1 MKFYQISDFLS
12 KLKTRIFFVK
22 NCRSTWSQSFW
33 SMRFYPLYSLTDKK
47 CYTWIIMIIL
57 SQYTL
62 AYTGHFFES
71 SFFYQSK
78 KNVLSIYFFFCSVY
92 RNKWDRIYCHFIM
105 NNFSYVL
112 DSWNWSFSLHKLNKY
127 WFFFHFKYSYLL
139 FHLKRLVTWKYR
151 FKKRRILLVTWVAI
165 FSGSRHIIQ
174 SLGCFF

>member
-1 MKFYQISDFLS
+1 MLHLNNHDHFITIDSSLYRTFFWKFF
-12 KLKTRIFFVK
+12 
-22 NCRSTWSQSFW
+22 
-33 SMRFYPLYSLTDKK
+33 
-47 CYTWIIMIIL
+47 
-57 SQYTL
+57 
-62 AYTGHFFES
+62 
-71 SFFYQSK
+71 FFYQSK

-92 RNKWDRIYCHFIM
+92 RNKWDTIYCHFIM

-127 WFFFHFKYSYLL
+127 WVFFPFKYSYLF

-174 SLGCFF
+174 SVGFFFRSIRSFSYMKSTFSTSPKGDMNILIWK